1 MAKVPREATMRM
13 AMDTRDPPGQSN
25 IVLAWWMIGIGMAGG
40 AIMGLWSFDGPAR
53 PPAGFA
59 LYDDLPRRLVRLA
72 HIAAVA
78 LPALNLLYV
87 PWMRQSAWGEADRRR
102 GCRLLLFGTVAL
114 PVLLALAAFW
124 RPALFALAVPV
135 FALVAASFLLAAG
148 LSGIGPEDA
157 KGETHADWIDRHERG
172 PGAHRGAGRPGRDPA
187 GVRAAGPG
195 DRLAA

>member
-1 MAKVPREATMRM
+1 MCMG
-13 AMDTRDPPGQSN
+13 MDNGHPLGRNNVALS
-25 IVLAWWMIGIGMAGG
+25 WWMIGIGMAGG
-40 AIMGLWSFDGPAR
+40 AIMGLWSFDGPVR
-53 PPAGFA
+53 PPAGFL

-87 PWMRQSAWGEADRRR
+87 PWMRRSAWDEAERQR

-114 PVLLALAAFW
+114 PVLQAVAAFW
-124 RPALFALAVPV
+124 RPALYALAVPV

-148 LSGIGPEDA
+148 LSGDEPEDA
-157 KGETHADWIDRHERG
+157 KGEAHADRFDRHERG
-172 PGAHRGAGRPGRDPA
+172 PGAHRGAGRPGGDAA
-187 GVRAAGPG
+187 GLRPAGPG